1 MEHAKNYLES
11 LKATIDKI
19 STRDV
24 DKVIQLLYD
33 AYLENRQI
41 FLVGNGGSASTASHF
56 ACDLSKGTLQRVYDD
71 TEKRFRII
79 SLTDNVAIL
88 TAIGNDLSYDD
99 IFSQQLKNLVNKGD
113 ILIAITGSGNSPNI
127 INAVKTASN
136 AGAVTIG
143 FLGFDG
149 GKVMGMLDHV
159 IHIPSDHYGQI
170 EDLHMV
176 LAHMISSGLTR
187 LKKHEN

>member
-1 MEHAKNYLES
+1 MEHVKEYLDT

-19 STRDV
+19 SKESV
-24 DKVIQLLYD
+24 EKVIQLLFK
-33 AYLENRQI
+33 AYTENKQI
-41 FLVGNGGSASTASHF
+41 FIVGNGGSASTASHF
-56 ACDLSKGTLQRVYDD
+56 ACDLSKGTLQRIYDD
-71 TEKRFRII
+71 NEKRFRII

-99 IFSQQLKNLVNKGD
+99 IFSQQFKNLVNKGD
-113 ILIAITGSGNSPNI
+113 IIIAITGSGNSQNI

-136 AGAVTIG
+136 AGAITIG

-149 GKVMGMLDHV
+149 GKVKELLDHY

-170 EDLHMV
+170 EDMHMI
-176 LAHMISSGLTR
+176 LAHMISSGLAK
-187 LKKHEN
+187 LKKSEK